1 MLIYVFQQIKR
12 FMYNE
17 RFEIRRRVLVDKYIL
32 LLISVLLLEIVDK
45 YFLFVEPTVL
55 EIISAVLVFHI
66 LLYYL

>member
-55 EIISAVLVFHI
+55 EIISAVLIFHI

>member
-17 RFEIRRRVLVDKYIL
+17 RFEIRHRVLVDKYIL

-55 EIISAVLVFHI
+55 EIISAVLIFHI